1 MNKKIEH
8 MIANTT
14 YPRIKADCGTLDPQD
29 TEHLTSI
36 ITCEEDAEID
46 DYGIMFVYLKASAN

>member
-1 MNKKIEH
+1 